1 MDRNIL
7 IVSPFFP
14 PIESVATNRILSFA
28 KYLDKY
34 KTTVIS
40 LENRSSEAKEEK
52 FKVADDRE
60 VNVVRI
66 PDNSFFKKAT
76 FKKKTNLLFHNLKA
90 LYNRILLA
98 TMLDEYD
105 GWMKGVLSYLE
116 KNRISFDVIITSFA
130 PISSHLIGM
139 ELKKRYPE
147 KLWIADMRDQM
158 SSNIFF
164 PLHYRKKIK
173 PYEKEI
179 VRYADCITAVSK
191 PIIDD
196 FKKIA
201 EQTDKKIDFIEV
213 RNGFDFEVEPDRYN
227 PNKIFTVTYTGSF
240 YGERNP
246 ENFFKATEELIKN
259 SSIVDIKIVFLG
271 VAKPTKIPGILKEKV
286 IFRDRV
292 SNEESIKIM
301 KESDALLL
309 IHPTTDIKGVYT
321 GKLFE
326 YIAVLRPIIAL
337 VDPQDV
343 AAELITLSGSGFI
356 SDNNDLDGIK
366 QNILKAY
373 KVWSGEINFNPDLEV
388 VNSCKRIYQIDK
400 LQRYIDEKVLLR

>member
-388 VNSCKRIYQIDK
+388 VNSCKRIYQ
-400 LQRYIDEKVLLR
+400 